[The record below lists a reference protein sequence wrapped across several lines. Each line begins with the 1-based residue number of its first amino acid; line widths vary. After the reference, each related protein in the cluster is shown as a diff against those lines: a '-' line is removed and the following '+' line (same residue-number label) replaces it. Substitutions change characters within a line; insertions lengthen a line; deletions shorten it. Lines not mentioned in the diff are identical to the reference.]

1 MTREEFMEIAENE
14 IDHILVTHKNRMMN
28 LVQQAWAEGKRNAET
43 EKLESVVREV
53 LDNVYGKK
61 NETHQPDV
69 EEKEAPPHLD
79 KDGCVYWDQLIKKED
94 WVDIEN
100 ASKNAILNDSRNG
113 GD

>member
-14 IDHILVTHKNRMMN
+14 IDQIMVTYKNRMMN
-28 LVQQAWAEGKRNAET
+28 LVQRAWAEGKRHAET
-43 EKLESVVREV
+43 EELESVVREV

-61 NETHQPDV
+61 NETHQHDV

-94 WVDIEN
+94 WIDIQN